1 VYENP
6 TTKTRQS
13 RASRAAAQ
21 IAAAPKTPNA
31 EADQLGK
38 DLNEALT
45 EAAAAEQA
53 KADPRPDLPG
63 KPPGGVPKPARKP
76 RAAKATPAKAE
87 PAKAKKEPANP
98 RSSTVDLVID
108 AVLAA
113 LPKTTENHPLR
124 KLLVGAQKRRVD
136 PAYVPNS
143 SAGQRLTH
151 SARKLVTELEALTK
165 K

>member
-1 VYENP
+1 MYENP

-63 KPPGGVPKPARKP
+63 KPPGGG
-76 RAAKATPAKAE
+76 AKARAE
-87 PAKAKKEPANP
+87 TASGEGNASQSRAREGEDGASEPP
-98 RSSTVDLVID
+98 
-108 AVLAA
+108 
-113 LPKTTENHPLR
+113 
-124 KLLVGAQKRRVD
+124 
-136 PAYVPNS
+136 
-143 SAGQRLTH
+143 
-151 SARKLVTELEALTK
+151 
-165 K
+165 